1 MDRGEIYNM
10 ELWKC
15 LMKIGHFCGCHQMS
29 ERSFFVRGYQFP
41 VCARCTGVYLG
52 GVLGLVLYWFIKPN
66 IFLSIVFCII
76 MFLDWE
82 LQYKEILKST
92 NIRRVITGTLAGYG
106 LISIEM
112 CMIIKLIE
120 LIKNM

>member
-1 MDRGEIYNM
+1 M
-10 ELWKC
+10 
-15 LMKIGHFCGCHQMS
+15 
-29 ERSFFVRGYQFP
+29 
-41 VCARCTGVYLG
+41 
-52 GVLGLVLYWFIKPN
+52 VLYWFIKPN